1 MTAKALK
8 RRTNMA
14 YSVMIWL
21 VNPGSYPQ
29 QDDEEVRLDEA
40 PETMSGA
47 HTGANIGHALPRM
60 VYGVY
65 ESQGEAEGAL
75 KEISNNLQQ
84 NSPLRIDASSHR
96 QFLVPADRVHYVVC
110 EEVTR
115 PKDER

>member
-1 MTAKALK
+1 
-8 RRTNMA
+8 MA

-21 VNPGSYPQ
+21 VNPGEHPQ
-29 QDDEEVRLDEA
+29 EDDEEVRLDVA
-40 PETMSGA
+40 PETAPGA

-65 ESQGEAEGAL
+65 ESEHDAEDAL

-84 NSPLRIDASSHR
+84 NAPLRVSAHSHR
-96 QFLVPADRVHYVVC
+96 QFLIPADRVHYVVC

-115 PKDER
+115 PKDEQ